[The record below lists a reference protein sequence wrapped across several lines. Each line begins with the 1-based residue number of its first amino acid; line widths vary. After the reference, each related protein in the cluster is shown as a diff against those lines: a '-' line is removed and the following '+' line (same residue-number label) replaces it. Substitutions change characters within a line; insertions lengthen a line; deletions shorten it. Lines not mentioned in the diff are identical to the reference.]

1 MEIERRSSVLTI
13 NPASKMDQSAS
24 FE

>member
-1 MEIERRSSVLTI
+1 MEGRSSILKE
-13 NPASKMDQSAS
+13 NQASKMDQSAS